1 MNLLQIRTKLVQL
14 SGRYDLVVNTTA
26 YADNGANYYINA
38 GQKFLERLVTVPESV
53 GNVYYEL
60 AANAYSLSW
69 KHGTRA
75 IQEVWIENADERTL
89 LTKVSLQQ
97 LKTEYFDIATTET
110 GRPAY
115 YAVAN
120 LKGVE
125 TTKKDSL
132 ATFIENVYA
141 ETVDS
146 SEYRGIVLVP
156 PANQKYVVQIVGLFK
171 NLVLTSDTDSN
182 FWSIV
187 EPDLL
192 VMAAFR
198 SIEIFNR
205 NTEGVNDL
213 TASIMSSIKYIDF
226 DIVEEESYDVDQ
238 MEG

>member
-1 MNLLQIRTKLVQL
+1 M
-14 SGRYDLVVNTTA
+14 
-26 YADNGANYYINA
+26 
-38 GQKFLERLVTVPESV
+38 TVPESV
-53 GNVYYEL
+53 GNIYYEL
-60 AANAYSLSW
+60 AANAYGLSW

-89 LTKVSLQQ
+89 LTKVSLQE

-141 ETVDS
+141 ESTDS

-156 PANQKYVVQIVGLFK
+156 PADQKYVVQVVGLFK
-171 NLVLTSDTDSN
+171 NLVLSSDTDSN
-182 FWSIV
+182 FWSIE

-192 VMAAFR
+192 LRAALYELESFSR
-198 SIEIFNR
+198 G
-205 NTEGVNDL
+205 TENAKNWLSAIQTDVQL
-213 TASIMSSIKYIDF
+213 LEF
-226 DIVEEESYDVDQ
+226 DTIEEESYNRNQ